1 MIQREILSG
10 AITDILWKV
19 EHHSCSGLDVFRSQ
33 ALYICQCSG
42 TGEAVVAIPE
52 TNPVF
57 EAPVRFAID
66 SLTEKVNQFD
76 EK

>member
-1 MIQREILSG
+1 M
-10 AITDILWKV
+10 
-19 EHHSCSGLDVFRSQ
+19 
-33 ALYICQCSG
+33 
-42 TGEAVVAIPE
+42 VAIPE

>member
-10 AITDILWKV
+10 AITDLLWKV
-19 EHHSCSGLDVFRSQ
+19 VLSWLFSKVKFCIS
-33 ALYICQCSG
+33 QCSG
-42 TGEAVVAIPE
+42 AGEAVVAIPE

-57 EAPVRFAID
+57 EAPARYAID
-66 SLTEKVNQFD
+66 SLTEKVTQFG